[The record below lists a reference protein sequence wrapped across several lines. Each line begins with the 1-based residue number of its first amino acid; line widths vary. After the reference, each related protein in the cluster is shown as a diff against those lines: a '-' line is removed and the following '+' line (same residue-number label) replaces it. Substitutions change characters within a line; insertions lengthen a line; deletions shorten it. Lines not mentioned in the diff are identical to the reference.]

1 MSDTIVIKL
10 TADSINPV
18 KAWFLS
24 RKRLPKPEI
33 VNLGAEVSDGDWQVG
48 DTYATKDGRTVKVL
62 QKNLVFMGFSALV
75 QYSNGAL
82 RWNGYHDRLYRIE
95 S

>member
-1 MSDTIVIKL
+1 MSDTIAIKL
-10 TADSINPV
+10 TADNINPV

-24 RKRLPKPEI
+24 RKRLPQPEI
-33 VNLGAEVSDGDWQVG
+33 VNLGAEVEDGDWQVG

-82 RWNGYHDRLYRIE
+82 RWNGYHNRLYRIE
-95 S
+95 G